1 MRNITG
7 DHDEIDTSCN
17 KRGKRGAE
25 VYSMMMRCKALARK
39 IKARDHDPWLTKPQ
53 LADSIPVR
61 KVADQLV
68 DLYLN
73 NFESTYII
81 LHIPSFRA
89 EYARYWEVPSS
100 ADLQFVV
107 KLLLVMA
114 IGSTFYN
121 GE

>member
-1 MRNITG
+1 MRDITC
-7 DHDEIDTSCN
+7 DLDEIGTSSN
-17 KRGKRGAE
+17 NGGKRGAE

-39 IKARDHDPWLTKPQ
+39 IKARDHVLWLTKPQ
-53 LADSIPVR
+53 LGDSIPVR
-61 KVADQLV
+61 NVADQLV

-73 NFESTYII
+73 TFESTYLV
-81 LHIPSFRA
+81 LHIPSFHA
-89 EYARYWEVPSS
+89 EYAQYWESPSS
-100 ADLQFVV
+100 ADFQFVV